1 MNETGL
7 SAWTFRASMRTM
19 TRRMMAGAAATATMM
34 MAGGCVNVTAPDKPI
49 VINLNIS
56 ITQEVV
62 YRLDGEAKT
71 LIQQNPGI
79 F

>member
-1 MNETGL
+1 MAVVLGL
-7 SAWTFRASMRTM
+7 
-19 TRRMMAGAAATATMM
+19 AGL
-34 MAGGCVNVTAPDKPI
+34 GSGCVNVTAPDKPI

-62 YRLDGEAKT
+62 YRLDGEAKS

>member
-1 MNETGL
+1 
-7 SAWTFRASMRTM
+7 MRTM
-19 TRRMMAGAAATATMM
+19 TTFMLTGATVTTA
-34 MAGGCVNVTAPDKPI
+34 GCVNVTAPDKPI

-56 ITQEVV
+56 VTQEVV
-62 YRLDGEAKT
+62 YRLDNEAKT

>member
-1 MNETGL
+1 MSETRWMRPMKCAMFLPISAAMGL
-7 SAWTFRASMRTM
+7 
-19 TRRMMAGAAATATMM
+19 AA
-34 MAGGCVNVTAPDKPI
+34 CVNVSAPDKPI
-49 VINLNIS
+49 VINLNIN

-62 YRLDGEAKT
+62 YKLDGEAKS

>member
-1 MNETGL
+1 MNR
-7 SAWTFRASMRTM
+7 FRLTTMRTM
-19 TRRMMAGAAATATMM
+19 TTFMLAGATMTTA
-34 MAGGCVNVTAPDKPI
+34 GCVNVTAPDKPI

-56 ITQEVV
+56 VTQEVV
-62 YRLDGEAKT
+62 YRLDNEAKT

>member
-1 MNETGL
+1 
-7 SAWTFRASMRTM
+7 M
-19 TRRMMAGAAATATMM
+19 TQVLPRRLGYLGMAPLML
-34 MAGGCVNVTAPDKPI
+34 AGGCINVTAPDKPI

-62 YRLDGEAKT
+62 YRLDNKAKAI
-71 LIQQNPGI
+71 IQDNPGI

>member
-1 MNETGL
+1 MKGKYMR
-7 SAWTFRASMRTM
+7 FRSVTQGVQHRL
-19 TRRMMAGAAATATMM
+19 TALGVAPVLL
-34 MAGGCVNVTAPDKPI
+34 AGGCVNITAPDKPI

-62 YRLDGEAKT
+62 YRLDNKAKAI
-71 LIQQNPGI
+71 IQDNPGI